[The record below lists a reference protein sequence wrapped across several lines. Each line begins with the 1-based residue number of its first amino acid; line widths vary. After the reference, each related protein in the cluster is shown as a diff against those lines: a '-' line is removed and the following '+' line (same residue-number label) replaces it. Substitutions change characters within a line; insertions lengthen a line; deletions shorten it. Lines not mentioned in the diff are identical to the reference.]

1 MIKLY
6 TTLFLLFFINN
17 LFSNPIKIIG
27 LDRLSYEDL
36 NTITNIDLKQDDF
49 NRSDISKLIDELYKS
64 DLIYDVKLTTNE
76 KFYLLEIIENKIIQ
90 NIFFINNSWIKDE
103 LLFEIIETKKNDLI
117 SKSQISKDIKSIN
130 AVYKSKG
137 FNEILT
143 IAKLEAFSSDRVNL
157 IYEINEGKQAKL
169 NLIKFLGNHYF
180 SDRYISSR
188 ITSQDL
194 SFYNIFKSG
203 SNLNPEI
210 FNFDKSQIENLYK
223 NKGFFDVKVS
233 YDLQSNNFG
242 LYLVNFYIDE
252 GQRYKLNDIK
262 YSSKL
267 DKINDF
273 EKIKKKY
280 QKKFQKNKEYFDQ
293 ILLDNYLD
301 DLNKSLHKNNYFN
314 FYFVSKINKK
324 DSFVDIEIID
334 IIQNPK
340 TVNKIEFYGNTIT
353 KDKTVR
359 SKILIEPGDY
369 INETL
374 INNSISNLKKFSY
387 INDINYSINELSNNS
402 ADINFTLDEKK
413 KTGNILFAGTFDSDT
428 ELGFMFGI
436 EDKNFAGS
444 GNILDANFNI
454 NAENVKYDLNYTQFP
469 LNNPFVSNTYSIF
482 NQEDDLTSSFGYES
496 QRIGVGYSLNFSD
509 NDEVRYGFGLSYEDT
524 TGFNPKQ
531 SISAINDNIGN
542 FQNIIFKFNINK
554 DTTNDIFNPSKG
566 HYNSLS
572 MTISPPEISDDPFLK
587 LIFSNKN
594 YFNFKDS
601 DSYIFLNNNYGYAES
616 LKSKLKTINSFSLG
630 GNNFKG
636 FDFRGVGPV
645 TNNIYLGG
653 NQFFTSTLGYGSSFI
668 FDEKDNINIKFF
680 ISAGSIWDSDYSSSD
695 NEFDLRASTGVSLDF
710 ITAIGPI
717 SFSYATPLIKKDND
731 QERVFAFTI
740 GKSFW

>member
-740 GKSFW
+740 GKSF

>member
-387 INDINYSINELSNNS
+387 INDINYSIN
-402 ADINFTLDEKK
+402 
-413 KTGNILFAGTFDSDT
+413 
-428 ELGFMFGI
+428 
-436 EDKNFAGS
+436 
-444 GNILDANFNI
+444 
-454 NAENVKYDLNYTQFP
+454 
-469 LNNPFVSNTYSIF
+469 
-482 NQEDDLTSSFGYES
+482 
-496 QRIGVGYSLNFSD
+496 
-509 NDEVRYGFGLSYEDT
+509 
-524 TGFNPKQ
+524 
-531 SISAINDNIGN
+531 
-542 FQNIIFKFNINK
+542 
-554 DTTNDIFNPSKG
+554 
-566 HYNSLS
+566 
-572 MTISPPEISDDPFLK
+572 
-587 LIFSNKN
+587 
-594 YFNFKDS
+594 
-601 DSYIFLNNNYGYAES
+601 
-616 LKSKLKTINSFSLG
+616 
-630 GNNFKG
+630 
-636 FDFRGVGPV
+636 
-645 TNNIYLGG
+645 
-653 NQFFTSTLGYGSSFI
+653 
-668 FDEKDNINIKFF
+668 
-680 ISAGSIWDSDYSSSD
+680 
-695 NEFDLRASTGVSLDF
+695 
-710 ITAIGPI
+710 
-717 SFSYATPLIKKDND
+717 
-731 QERVFAFTI
+731 
-740 GKSFW
+740 